1 MKRLLRLLGL
11 IAAASCLAAPAAA
24 QGLQRGSD
32 PEGSLISE
40 LIVTGRMSGP
50 AWWRVSNGEAVVWVL
65 GFPSGL
71 PKGTAW
77 NEKPL
82 QDRLARARSLILPPQ
97 VKIGPLKAIAF
108 FITHRKVLKSSA
120 PLEQSLPE
128 PEARRFAA
136 ARASLGQPAKRY
148 AGWKPAVA
156 GVMLDSD
163 MRKTVKL
170 EADQPL
176 DRIRALAREA
186 HVRERRAANY
196 DGAAVL
202 NTLTTMSDQAQVECL
217 DDALDEVEAGP
228 ARVRSAADGWAHGDV
243 RAALAMQR
251 GYDRCF
257 AALPLISALLE
268 RGHGDMAEAIA
279 QALAQPGENVAATD
293 LRGLLA
299 TGGVLDRL
307 RARGFKIA
315 TPGAVGN

>member
-1 MKRLLRLLGL
+1 MKRLIKLVGVL
-11 IAAASCLAAPAAA
+11 AAASCVAGPAAP
-24 QGLQRGSD
+24 QGLQRGAD
-32 PEGSLISE
+32 PEGALINE
-40 LIVTGRMSGP
+40 LIVTGRMPGP
-50 AWWRVSNGEAVVWVL
+50 AWWRVSNGDAVVWVL
-65 GFPSGL
+65 GFPAGL
-71 PKGTAW
+71 PKGTVW

-82 QDRLARARSLILPPQ
+82 QDRLGRAKGLILPPQ
-97 VKIGPLKAIAF
+97 VRVGPLKAIAF

-120 PLEQSLPE
+120 PLEQSLPDR
-128 PEARRFAA
+128 EARRFAA
-136 ARASLGQPAKRY
+136 ARTSLGQPAKRY
-148 AGWKPAVA
+148 TGWKPAVA

-163 MRKTVKL
+163 MRRSVKL
-170 EADQPL
+170 DAGQPL

-186 HVRERRAANY
+186 HLRERRAATY

-228 ARVRSAADGWAHGDV
+228 ARVRSAAEGWAHGDV

-268 RGHGDMAEAIA
+268 RGHADMADAVA
-279 QALAQPGENVAATD
+279 QALAQPGESVAVVD
-293 LRGLLA
+293 LRALLA

-307 RARGFKIA
+307 RARGFKVA
-315 TPGAVGN
+315 TPGTAGN